1 MMVALTAWASVAK
14 YLIRT
19 SVLVTIVYRAQLV
32 VWLISGVAPLFM
44 MMIWW
49 ELSRDKVIGGYSAGD
64 FVAYFLGI
72 YLVRQLTAVW
82 VIFVLNDEI
91 RQGTLSGRLL
101 KPVAPFWFHVAEHVG
116 HVLVRA
122 PIVLTVF
129 CLGSVLFTITLPDE
143 FWRFPSFLV
152 SLILAWTI
160 IFHIYYCVGLLA
172 FWMANSIALDA
183 MVWSMYTVLGG
194 MLIPIDLFPEA
205 TRWLVAMLPF
215 SASLD
220 FPVKLLIGKAV
231 GIEVVSGIALQVV
244 WVAILVMCRRALWR
258 RGLERFSGA
267 GI

>member
-1 MMVALTAWASVAK
+1 MSALASWPDIAK
-14 YLIRT
+14 RLIRT
-19 SVLVTIVYRAQLV
+19 SVLVTVVYRAQLF

-49 ELSRDKVIGGYSAGD
+49 ELSRNKVIGGYSAND

-101 KPVAPFWFHVAEHVG
+101 KPVAPFWFHVAEHLG
-116 HVLVRA
+116 QMLVRA
-122 PIVLTVF
+122 PIVVTVF
-129 CLGSVLFTITLPDE
+129 CMGAALFALDLAAVAWRMPFFLISLVLGWI
-143 FWRFPSFLV
+143 
-152 SLILAWTI
+152 I

-172 FWMANSIALDA
+172 FWMANSLALDA
-183 MVWSMYTVLGG
+183 MVWSLYTVLGG
-194 MLIPIDLFPEA
+194 MLIPVDLFPE
-205 TRWLVAMLPF
+205 TSRYLVAMLPF

-220 FPVKLLIGKAV
+220 FPVKVLIGKIEGVGLLYGFAV
-231 GIEVVSGIALQVV
+231 QLFWVVML
-244 WVAILVMCRRALWR
+244 VACRRSLWR
-258 RGLERFSGA
+258 RGLQRFSGA

>member
-1 MMVALTAWASVAK
+1 MATLASWPGIARR
-14 YLIRT
+14 LIRT
-19 SVLVTIVYRAQLV
+19 SVLVTVVYRAQLF

-49 ELSRDKVIGGYSAGD
+49 ELSRDKLIGGYTASD

-101 KPVAPFWFHVAEHVG
+101 KPIAPFWFHVSEHLG
-116 HVLVRA
+116 QMLVRA
-122 PIVLTVF
+122 PIVVAVF
-129 CLGSVLFTITLPDE
+129 CIGTSLFAIDLASIA
-143 FWRFPSFLV
+143 WRIPIFLA
-152 SLILAWTI
+152 SLVLAWII

-172 FWMANSIALDA
+172 FWMANSLALDA

-194 MLIPIDLFPEA
+194 MLIPVDLFPD
-205 TRWLVAMLPF
+205 TSRYLVAMLPF

-220 FPVKLLIGKAV
+220 FPVKVLIGKVTGADLIYGFAIQLFWATV
-231 GIEVVSGIALQVV
+231 L
-244 WVAILVMCRRALWR
+244 VAFR
-258 RGLERFSGA
+258 RGLWRQGLKRYSGA

>member
-1 MMVALTAWASVAK
+1 MVTLASWPGIAGR
-14 YLIRT
+14 LIRT
-19 SVLVTIVYRAQLV
+19 SVLVTVVYRAQLF

-49 ELSRDKVIGGYSAGD
+49 ELSRDKVIGGYAASD

-101 KPVAPFWFHVAEHVG
+101 KPVAPFWFHVAEHLG
-116 HVLVRA
+116 QMLVRA
-122 PIVLTVF
+122 PIVVTVF
-129 CLGSVLFTITLPDE
+129 CIGASLFAIDLASIA
-143 FWRFPSFLV
+143 WRMPLFLA
-152 SLILAWTI
+152 SLVLAWVI

-172 FWMANSIALDA
+172 FWMTNSLALDA

-194 MLIPIDLFPEA
+194 MLIPVDLFSDT
-205 TRWLVAMLPF
+205 TRYLVAMLPF

-220 FPVKLLIGKAV
+220 FPVKVLIGKVTGVGLLHGFAV
-231 GIEVVSGIALQVV
+231 QLFWVVVLVV
-244 WVAILVMCRRALWR
+244 LRRGLWR
-258 RGLERFSGA
+258 RGLKRFSGA

>member
-1 MMVALTAWASVAK
+1 MVAFASWPGIAGR
-14 YLIRT
+14 LIRM
-19 SVLVTIVYRAQLV
+19 SVLVTVVYRAQLF

-49 ELSRDKVIGGYSAGD
+49 ELSRDKVIGGYTASD

-101 KPVAPFWFHVAEHVG
+101 KPIAPFWFHVAEHLG
-116 HVLVRA
+116 QMLVRA
-122 PIVLTVF
+122 PIVVTVF
-129 CLGSVLFTITLPDE
+129 YVGASLFAIDLTSIV
-143 FWRFPSFLV
+143 WRIPLFLA
-152 SLILAWTI
+152 SLVLAWII

-172 FWMANSIALDA
+172 FWMANSLALDA

-194 MLIPIDLFPEA
+194 MLIPVDLFPE
-205 TRWLVAMLPF
+205 TSRYLVAMLPF

-220 FPVKLLIGKAV
+220 FPVKVLIGKVVGVDLLHGFAV
-231 GIEVVSGIALQVV
+231 QLF
-244 WVAILVMCRRALWR
+244 WVAVLVAFRRGLWR
-258 RGLERFSGA
+258 RGLKRFSGA